1 MPRNNVVRLL
11 EARRIPHQVLSF
23 SREIHD
29 AEGAAAAMGV
39 PPQQVYKTLV
49 VLRERGR
56 ALLVLVPAARQLD
69 LRLLARHTSDKKL
82 RMATQREAERLTGLL
97 VGGISA
103 LALLN
108 RGFEVWVDA
117 SAAAQQEFYVSAG
130 ERGLNVRLPVADFQR
145 LTGAR
150 LAPAVAEDASG

>member
-11 EARRIPHQVLSF
+11 EARHIAHQVLSF
-23 SREIHD
+23 SSEIHD

-39 PPQQVYKTLV
+39 PPQQVFKTLV

-56 ALLVLVPAARQLD
+56 PLLALVPAGRQLD
-69 LRLLARHTSDKKL
+69 LRLLARSTGDKKL
-82 RMATQREAERLTGLL
+82 RMATQREAESLTGLL

-108 RGFEVWVDA
+108 KGFEVWIDA
-117 SAAAQQEFYVSAG
+117 SATEWPELYVSAG
-130 ERGLNVRLPVADFQR
+130 ERGLNVRLPVADLQR

-150 LAPAVAEDASG
+150 LAPAAAEDASA